1 MGRARFGSVSK
12 PVGPYSPVLRA
23 GDLVILSGQLG
34 LADGSIV
41 EGGVDA
47 QTRQI
52 FRNAEGLLASAGAS
66 LSDVVKCTVFLAT
79 MDDFATMNA
88 AYSECFAGHRPTRST
103 VGNVTMALGAT
114 VEIEFLA
121 HTGPAG
127 ITTP

>member
-1 MGRARFGSVSK
+1 MSK

-34 LADGSIV
+34 LADGSLV

-66 LSDVVKCTVFLAT
+66 LTDVVKCTVFLAT

-121 HTGPAG
+121 YTGPAG

>member
-1 MGRARFGSVSK
+1 MSK

-23 GDLVILSGQLG
+23 GDFVILSGQLG
-34 LADGSIV
+34 LADGAIV

-52 FRNAEGLLASAGAS
+52 FRNAEGLLGAGGAS
-66 LSDVVKCTVFLAT
+66 MTDVVKCTVFLAT

-114 VEIEFLA
+114 VEIEFWA
-121 HTGPAG
+121 FTGAAG

>member
-1 MGRARFGSVSK
+1 MSK

-34 LADGSIV
+34 LADGSLV

-66 LSDVVKCTVFLAT
+66 LTDVVKCTVFLAT

-103 VGNVTMALGAT
+103 VGNVTMALGAI

-121 HTGPAG
+121 YTGPAG

>member
-1 MGRARFGSVSK
+1 MSK

-34 LADGSIV
+34 LADGAIV

-66 LSDVVKCTVFLAT
+66 LTDVVKCTVFLAT

-121 HTGPAG
+121 YTGPAG

>member
-1 MGRARFGSVSK
+1 VSK

-34 LADGSIV
+34 LADGSLV

-66 LSDVVKCTVFLAT
+66 LTDVVKCTVFLAT
-79 MDDFATMNA
+79 MDDFATMNG

-121 HTGPAG
+121 YTGPAG

>member
-1 MGRARFGSVSK
+1 MSK

-23 GDLVILSGQLG
+23 GDWVIASGQLG
-34 LADGSIV
+34 LADGALV

-52 FRNAEGLLASAGAS
+52 FRNAEALLATAGAN
-66 LSDVVKCTVFLAT
+66 LTDVVKCTVFLAS

-88 AYSECFAGHRPTRST
+88 AYVDGFAGHRPTRST

-114 VEIEFLA
+114 VEIEFWA
-121 HTGPAG
+121 YTGAAG
-127 ITTP
+127 VIAP

>member
-1 MGRARFGSVSK
+1 MSK

-34 LADGSIV
+34 LADGSLV

-66 LSDVVKCTVFLAT
+66 LTDVVKCTVFLAT
-79 MDDFATMNA
+79 MDDFATMNT

-103 VGNVTMALGAT
+103 VGNVTMALGAI

-121 HTGPAG
+121 YTGPAG